1 MNMEHVHVQERT
13 CKKSSLLYRL
23 LTPARRSAAAASSQS
38 AKPGFSCQQR
48 AAESPKKKD
57 RHTRF
62 ANMAFDA
69 KSRALTDFLQKQAD
83 AAPDLAGEYS
93 QMSDLFTRKLW
104 HQLTLLLEAFVK
116 LPAAAPHLQVSYE
129 TCS

>member
-1 MNMEHVHVQERT
+1 MPYKYNTSTLLRPKRT
-13 CKKSSLLYRL
+13 KKSHKTASL
-23 LTPARRSAAAASSQS
+23 ADRRPRQSAAR
-38 AKPGFSCQQR
+38 FSCQQR

>member
-1 MNMEHVHVQERT
+1 
-13 CKKSSLLYRL
+13 
-23 LTPARRSAAAASSQS
+23 
-38 AKPGFSCQQR
+38 
-48 AAESPKKKD
+48 
-57 RHTRF
+57 
-62 ANMAFDA
+62 MAFDA